1 MSQKSKI
8 NQSGHFL
15 HREIYDPLDAQ
26 DVVILLQISVS
37 LLSVLK
43 NICISMQK
51 THPNFI
57 NKEQLMA
64 SPFPV
69 GCGSHV
75 TPHEAGLPLGPAFP
89 LFSTIPP
96 TPSYNSTMQ
105 LWLLLKQKYI
115 KNKTPK
121 TQNCSLFLPP
131 HLKENTLEL
140 EKA

>member
-43 NICISMQK
+43 NICIFMQK

-57 NKEQLMA
+57 SKEQLMA
-64 SPFPV
+64 SSSQV

-75 TPHEAGLPLGPAFP
+75 TSHVAGLSLCPAFP
-89 LFSTIPP
+89 LLSTIPP
-96 TPSYNSTMQ
+96 TSSHNSNKNI
-105 LWLLLKQKYI
+105 LKTNPQKC
-115 KNKTPK
+115 KTAA
-121 TQNCSLFLPP
+121 NSC
-131 HLKENTLEL
+131 HLISK
-140 EKA
+140 KIHYS